1 MSSFLVDV
9 IEALGGLAGLAA
21 LLAVFPQLSGIKKN
35 TAKTLTQFQPNHGS
49 SLKDAVNRI
58 EKAQLDFQKSVGHQI
73 GEIRTDI
80 HDIRTDVQTLQMK
93 EILK

>member
-1 MSSFLVDV
+1 MTSLLVDI

-35 TAKTLTQFQPNHGS
+35 TAKTLTEFHPDHGNT
-49 SLKDAVNRI
+49 LKDSVNRI

-73 GEIRTDI
+73 GEIRTDL
-80 HDIRTDVQTLQMK
+80 HDLRSDVQTLQMK